1 MLMVLSDGLSW
12 RRASDPSFKAE
23 AVLPHVMHMVHC
35 LLTHPPAASASVPRS
50 RERDGSRRRRKRT
63 MKASRITALGLVAA
77 ATLWILSGHLL
88 PRETAESSAA
98 IRTNEAEAQKL
109 FRVGVTQTS
118 VVPHSRKLVLSG
130 RTEADRRVTLT
141 ARTGGI
147 LTELRVRRG
156 SVVKEGDVIAVLS
169 DEAQDIPGRA
179 GEIAGGAAPGR
190 ARSQAAPDRDRRQS
204 EARPGQ
210 SRGPAARP
218 PRPPRPP
225 PRPSSTAAWCAR
237 PGPGWSATSRSRSAR
252 PPSRSRARIC
262 ARIVALDPMLA
273 VVEVSERK
281 LAGIKVG
288 DMAEVRL
295 ITGETAR
302 GKVRFVSKTASQT
315 TRTYRVEIELPNA
328 DGAIPDGISADV
340 AIPLAPI
347 AATSVP
353 RSALTF
359 SSTGDH
365 RRAHAST
372 ANGVVGF
379 LPVSI
384 IEDEQTI
391 MWVGGVPDGGRVIVQ
406 GQDFVREGQHVEA
419 VPAAEYSASR

>member
-1 MLMVLSDGLSW
+1 
-12 RRASDPSFKAE
+12 
-23 AVLPHVMHMVHC
+23 
-35 LLTHPPAASASVPRS
+35 
-50 RERDGSRRRRKRT
+50 

-98 IRTNEAEAQKL
+98 IRTNETEGQKL
-109 FRVGVTQTS
+109 FRVGVAQTS
-118 VVPHSRKLVLSG
+118 LVPHSRKLVLSG
-130 RTEADRRVTLT
+130 RTEADRRVILT

-156 SVVKEGDVIAVLS
+156 SLVKEGDIIAVLS
-169 DEAQDIPGRA
+169 DEARISQVAQAKSLVVQRQAELEAKRRLIATGANPKLDLVNLEAQLEAAKAAQASADAELDRGVIRAPWAGVVSDITVEVGKAAFSMA
-179 GEIAGGAAPGR
+179 GADIG
-190 ARSQAAPDRDRRQS
+190 
-204 EARPGQ
+204 
-210 SRGPAARP
+210 
-218 PRPPRPP
+218 
-225 PRPSSTAAWCAR
+225 TL
-237 PGPGWSATSRSRSAR
+237 
-252 PPSRSRARIC
+252 
-262 ARIVALDPMLA
+262 VALDPMLA

-295 ITGETAR
+295 ITGATAR

-359 SSTGDH
+359 SSTGNIGVRSVDG
-365 RRAHAST
+365 
-372 ANGVVGF
+372 NGIVGF
-379 LPVSI
+379 LPVNI